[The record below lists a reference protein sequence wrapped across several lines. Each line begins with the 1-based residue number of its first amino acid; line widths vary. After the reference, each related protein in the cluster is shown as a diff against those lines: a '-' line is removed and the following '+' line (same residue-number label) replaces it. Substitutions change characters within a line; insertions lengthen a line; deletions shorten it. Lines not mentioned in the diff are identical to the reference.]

1 MIETYIDSA
10 HLQQLRD
17 RLIRDR
23 GEMALLALFERD
35 DQKGVWDFI
44 VAGGGL
50 RDSRLE
56 DFRVVADA
64 MKDTL
69 TTEERRDVNR
79 VVILPDDYEPVV
91 KLIRRVQPVNGSDPV
106 ELENINFYQFFIRT
120 ALIFHADPAA
130 VGIVHA

>member
-1 MIETYIDSA
+1 MIDTHIDLA

-35 DQKGVWDFI
+35 DNQGRWDLI
-44 VAGGGL
+44 VSGGGL
-50 RDSRLE
+50 RDTRLE

-69 TTEERRDVNR
+69 TVEERREIPR
-79 VVILPDDYEPVV
+79 IVILPDDYEPVV
-91 KLIRRVQPVNGSDPV
+91 KLIRRVHPVNGAGPV
-106 ELENINFYQFFIRT
+106 ELENINFYQFLIRT

-130 VGIVHA
+130 VGTVHA

>member
-1 MIETYIDSA
+1 MIDSKLDFA
-10 HLQQLRD
+10 HLQQLRE

-23 GEMALLALFERD
+23 GDMALLALFERD

-50 RDSRLE
+50 RDDRLD
-56 DFRVVADA
+56 DFRYVADA

-69 TTEERRDVNR
+69 TTEERREMPR
-79 VVILPDDYEPVV
+79 IVILPDDYEPVV
-91 KLIRRVQPVNGSDPV
+91 KLIRRVQPVNGPAPV
-106 ELENINFYQFFIRT
+106 ELENINFYQFFIRN